1 MSEDDADPIG
11 HQERVARLAADIA
24 ARLGAEPQSELTAH
38 LARIAA
44 RQTSDPGPSLEVARQ
59 ALQESPGVPEEAGA
73 SKARRALADAVAQL
87 ADEVAA
93 QRRAIDALLDALADS
108 FRPAT
113 HHHPDLEG
121 ELDALHDRFAMAE
134 RNRAWTPSDLEVVRR
149 LDALEADQRAD
160 DFQPF
165 FSSTRFTDAFRGSQE
180 ALEERYQDLADAIA
194 AAATTSGGPVLDLG
208 CGGGDMLALLA
219 ARDVDARGV
228 DSDAESVDRARSR
241 GLHVER
247 GDAVEALRAAADGS
261 LGAVVLVQVV
271 EHLGAQ
277 TLVDVVAL
285 AAAKLAPGGLLV
297 AETVNPGSLYV
308 YGHALYLDPTHTTPI
323 HPAYL
328 RFVCEEAGF
337 SSVDVQMR
345 SHPPVDEAL
354 PPVRGADD
362 ALVADVNQVI
372 ERLNSI
378 LFGPQDYA
386 VLATR

>member
-1 MSEDDADPIG
+1 MSVDDADPIG
-11 HQERVARLAADIA
+11 HQEEVSRLAAEIA

-38 LARIAA
+38 LARAVA
-44 RQTSDPGPSLEVARQ
+44 REASDPGPSIEA
-59 ALQESPGVPEEAGA
+59 ALHELRSAPGVPEGAG
-73 SKARRALADAVAQL
+73 SSTKRAAVADVVAQL

-93 QRRAIDALLDALADS
+93 HRRALEALVTALADS

-134 RNRAWTPSDLEVVRR
+134 RNRAWTPSDLEIIRR
-149 LDALEADQRAD
+149 LDALEAQQRAD
-160 DFQPF
+160 DFRPF
-165 FSSTRFTDAFRGSQE
+165 FSSERFAAAFRGSQE

-194 AAATTSGGPVLDLG
+194 AAATTAGGPVLDLG

-219 ARDVDARGV
+219 DRDVAAHGV
-228 DSDAESVDRARSR
+228 DSDAESIARAASR
-241 GLHVER
+241 GLSAER
-247 GDAVEALRAAADGS
+247 GDAVEALRAAGDAS
-261 LGAVVLVQVV
+261 LGAVVLIQVV

-285 AAAKLAPGGLLV
+285 AAAKLRPGGLLV

-337 SSVDVQMR
+337 ASVDVQLR
-345 SHPPVDEAL
+345 SHPPTDEAL
-354 PPVRGADD
+354 PPVSGSDEP
-362 ALVADVNQVI
+362 LVTDVNRVI
-372 ERLNSI
+372 ERLNSV